1 MAVAYRYGLWGL
13 APDPVQARLWARLA
27 ASGGHA
33 EAQSAAEGWAAAMA
47 PEEIARADALFDVWD
62 PAEC

>member
-27 ASGGHA
+27 ASGGHT

-47 PEEIARADALFDVWD
+47 PDEITRADELFDVSD